1 MALMKFEL
9 ELPEFER
16 ELEINITIRRDG
28 EVLYR
33 TSSPTTITSQVIES
47 ESKPIWKQEPE
58 PEKKPAKKSTAKKQD
73 SAVKVSSGGN
83 LMNIDGLF

>member
-1 MALMKFEL
+1 MALMKFEI
-9 ELPEFER
+9 ELPEFEK

-33 TSSPTTITSQVIES
+33 TSSPTTVTEQA

-58 PEKKPAKKSTAKKQD
+58 DEKKPTKKSPAKKSSDAGKIP
-73 SAVKVSSGGN
+73 SGGN
-83 LMNIDGLF
+83 LMNIDGIF